1 MAVHAGSATD
11 LVMEG
16 VLAACAGERAL
27 LEAMRTENARIRE
40 AKNLAVLEREGAE
53 YREVE
58 ARNAVT
64 NKKRE
69 MEEMIARMQ
78 REINQLE
85 GALDSA
91 VSEKEHTAAA
101 QEKSLEEPCALLPQ
115 VRPLS
120 HGDKMAL
127 ALDGVVLMSVFSCGN
142 SLTILFS

>member
-1 MAVHAGSATD
+1 MAVHAGSTPD

-16 VLAACAGERAL
+16 VLAACACERAL

-91 VSEKEHTAAA
+91 VSETEHTAAA
-101 QEKSLEEPCALLPQ
+101 QEMSREALCALLPQ

-127 ALDGVVLMSVFSCGN
+127 ALDEVVLMSVFSCGN